1 MAKRNKP
8 CVVQEDHR
16 RYPRRFLRIPAIIK
30 SEHHGSFIGQ
40 VVEVSRGG
48 LSVEGPNQLAMDEV
62 CTVLFMLPLADGTQR
77 NISAVTRVVYCIGD
91 TQDGFK
97 TGFDF
102 KDAPN
107 EQVE

>member
-1 MAKRNKP
+1 MAKRSKEKMVMGEN
-8 CVVQEDHR
+8 R

-48 LSVEGPNQLAMDEV
+48 LSVEGPTQLHMDEA
-62 CTVLFMLPLADGTQR
+62 CTVLFVLPLSDGTQR
-77 NISAVTRVVYCIGD
+77 NIAADARVVYSIGD
-91 TQDGFK
+91 PQDGFK

-102 KDAPN
+102 KDVPN